1 MTMLKELIELSRKVL
16 YRWNDAQSKVEQ
28 TRIEVAQA
36 YSAKCLHLF
45 DKYHETIE
53 EIFKYSPYSF
63 KIGSPIMWLDGK
75 LTISKDCWGYTF
87 KIPTQYEVCL
97 NDENSALKSLGY
109 QFKAGQ
115 CGGTKTGSDGRQ
127 AIITEFLVKY
137 MTDEWFEKAL
147 APELKRRMKAK
158 DKETSKLLKE
168 YGLK

>member
-1 MTMLKELIELSRKVL
+1 MLKELLELSGKVL
-16 YRWNDAQSKVEQ
+16 ERWASAQSKVVN
-28 TRIEVAQA
+28 TCDEVAQA

-53 EIFKYSPYSF
+53 EIFKYAPSSF

-75 LTISKDCWGYTF
+75 LTVSKDCWGYTF

-97 NDENSALKSLGY
+97 TDANSALKSLGY
-109 QFKAGQ
+109 QFKAAQ
-115 CGGTKTGSDGRQ
+115 FGGTKIGSSGHQ
-127 AIITEFLVKY
+127 VIITELLVRY

-147 APELKRRMKAK
+147 VPELKRRMKVR

>member
-1 MTMLKELIELSRKVL
+1 MLKELLELSRKVL
-16 YRWNDAQSKVEQ
+16 ERWTSAQDTVEK
-28 TRIEVAQA
+28 TRVDVAQA
-36 YSAKCLHLF
+36 YSTKCLHLF

-53 EIFKYSPYSF
+53 EIFKYAPSSF
-63 KIGSPIMWLDGK
+63 KIGSPIMWLDCK

-109 QFKAGQ
+109 QFKAAQ
-115 CGGTKTGSDGRQ
+115 FGGTKTGSSGHQ
-127 AIITEFLVKY
+127 VIITELLVRY

-147 APELKRRMKAK
+147 APELKRRMKVK

>member
-1 MTMLKELIELSRKVL
+1 MFKELIELSRKVWE
-16 YRWNDAQSKVEQ
+16 RWNDALSSVEK
-28 TRIEVAQA
+28 TRTEVAQA

-45 DKYHETIE
+45 DKYHEIIE
-53 EIFKYSPYSF
+53 EIFKYAPSSF

-97 NDENSALKSLGY
+97 TDENSALKTLGY

-115 CGGTKTGSDGRQ
+115 CGGTKTGSSGHQ
-127 AIITEFLVKY
+127 VIITELLVRY

-147 APELKRRMKAK
+147 APELKRRMKAH
-158 DKETSKLLKE
+158 DKETSKLLRE